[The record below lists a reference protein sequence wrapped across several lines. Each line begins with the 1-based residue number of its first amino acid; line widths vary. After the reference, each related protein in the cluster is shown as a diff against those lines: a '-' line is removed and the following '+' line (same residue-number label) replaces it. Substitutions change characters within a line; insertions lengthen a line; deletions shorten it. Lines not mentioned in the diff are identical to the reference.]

1 MDQRERLTAL
11 VSSQYTVEEEIGR
24 GGMATVY
31 RAEDRKHGRSV
42 AIKVLKPDLAAVL
55 GADRFVREIRIAAQ
69 LHHPHILG
77 LYDSGG
83 EGDVLYY
90 VMPFVR
96 GESLRARLVREG
108 PLPVDEVLELAAQ
121 VADALG
127 YAHRQGVVHR
137 DVKPENVM
145 LTEGHAL
152 VTDFGI
158 AKALSTA
165 TDEPL
170 TRTGIAMGTPGY
182 MSPEQAAG
190 LSQVDG
196 RSDVFSLA
204 CVVYEM
210 LVGAVPSRWVSE
222 AEVRSGRFARAID
235 GQVHAVQALPAA
247 VQRALVRGL
256 AIDVDSRFPV
266 PEDLVSAMRGS
277 AAPLRR
283 FSDTEAQ
290 AIIQDAAAREAAAP
304 TSPGMSIDTVKQIA
318 REVDIPTAH
327 VEAAVAGIDLP
338 EVKQPRVLWIP
349 AGVHIVH
356 TVPAEVSAADHAD
369 LLELIQRTVGE
380 PGRVEAA
387 VGDMLIWSTDTQ
399 QATQRTGRV
408 TRVQITPRRG
418 ETRITISEDR
428 SATFA
433 VGLGVGAAVAGAIA
447 APAIGAGVGLL
458 PVAPLAMIGFVGI
471 VRWFR
476 VHARKRRVLL
486 EGLMGAL
493 ARRIGGARAAL
504 PTAGDVPR
512 LPG

>member
-1 MDQRERLTAL
+1 MDQLEHLQRLLEER
-11 VSSQYTVEEEIGR
+11 YTVTREIGR

-31 RAEDRKHGRSV
+31 RAEDRKHARPV

-69 LHHPHILG
+69 LHHPHILN

-90 VMPFVR
+90 VMPFVQ
-96 GESLRARLVREG
+96 GESLRTKLVRERRLV
-108 PLPVDEVLELAAQ
+108 LPVAVEIAKQ

-165 TDEPL
+165 SDEPL

-190 LSQVDG
+190 HTHVDG
-196 RSDVFSLA
+196 RTDVFSLA

-222 AEVRSGRFARAID
+222 AEVRDGRFMR
-235 GQVHAVQALPAA
+235 VLESHEEAVNALSGP

-256 AIDVDSRFPV
+256 AIDVESRFAT
-266 PEDLVSAMRGS
+266 PEDLVHALQESHV
-277 AAPLRR
+277 PVRR
-283 FSDTEAQ
+283 FSDTEAD
-290 AIIQDAAAREAAAP
+290 AILRDAANREAVAP
-304 TSPGMSIDTVKQIA
+304 THPGFSIDTVKQIA
-318 REVDIPTAH
+318 REVDIPTSQ
-327 VEAAVAGIDLP
+327 VEAAVAGLDLP
-338 EVKQPRVLWIP
+338 PMKPPRILWIP
-349 AGVHIVH
+349 AGVHLVR
-356 TVPAEVSAADHAD
+356 TVQGVVRSGDHAE
-369 LLELIQRTVGE
+369 LLETIQETLLE

-387 VGDMLIWSTDTQ
+387 VGDMLVWSTDTQ
-399 QATQRTGRV
+399 HSARKTGRV
-408 TRVQITPRRG
+408 TRVQITPRGGR
-418 ETRITISEDR
+418 TRITISEDR
-428 SATFA
+428 SATF
-433 VGLGVGAAVAGAIA
+433 VGVGVGTAVAAVA
-447 APAIGAGVGLL
+447 APAVATGVGLL
-458 PVAPLAMIGFVGI
+458 LLIPLAVGGAIAIGKLYQI
-471 VRWFR
+471 
-476 VHARKRRVLL
+476 HARKRRALL
-486 EGLMGAL
+486 ESLL
-493 ARRIGGARAAL
+493 DRLERRIESTRAPHAL
-504 PTAGDVPR
+504 RGR
-512 LPG
+512 LTETGR